1 MEEIKKLKTFNFYPI
16 KTKLKSTIALLSL
29 IFILSCKIEKETR
42 DTSITESE
50 LIGNWKLSDDSETE
64 NKIKNVI
71 FKDDFSA
78 EITFNNGSSTKIIL
92 GKWELDEPLQIGPDH
107 LNITIKS
114 DVKLNFDESNTN
126 NVTVFLNAEEL
137 DNKTILTSHNLT
149 LSKS

>member
-1 MEEIKKLKTFNFYPI
+1 MKL
-16 KTKLKSTIALLSL
+16 LKS
-29 IFILSCKIEKETR
+29 IFLVLAIVLFSNCKIEKETK
-42 DTSITESE
+42 DTTITVSE
-50 LIGNWKLSDDSETE
+50 LIGNWRLSEDSETE

-78 EITFNNGSSTKIIL
+78 EITFNDGSSTKIIQ
-92 GKWELDEPLQIGPDH
+92 GTWKLDEPKQIEKDNFN
-107 LNITIKS
+107 LTMKS